1 MAPSWVPSLAPVPA
15 YNYFSNQLLLTLP
28 IYSGGKLE
36 NIIDQ
41 AKLGQKISDLNFDAV
56 KQQLKLEVTI
66 GYSRVLHTSN
76 LLEIAR
82 QTVNDFTGHLKNV
95 QAQYDAG
102 VVPLPDLLHTKV
114 KLANAQDGLIKAE
127 NNYNLAVYNL
137 NNIMGLPL
145 REELKL
151 KDDFKY
157 QSYSLSL
164 GDCIEYAFTN
174 RPEVIEAQTN
184 IAVKQ
189 DDVKIAQSNSL
200 PALNLIG
207 SNALDDTE
215 FPGGKNS
222 KWQVGLNVE
231 MNVFDSGR
239 TKSQVRRAVSSVNS
253 AQERAQKIKD
263 GVSLEVSSAFLS
275 MKEAEKRIETN
286 FVAVNQRR

>member
-102 VVPLPDLLHTKV
+102 VVPLPDLLQTKV

-157 QSYSLSL
+157 QS
-164 GDCIEYAFTN
+164 
-174 RPEVIEAQTN
+174 PVQ
-184 IAVKQ
+184 
-189 DDVKIAQSNSL
+189 
-200 PALNLIG
+200 
-207 SNALDDTE
+207 
-215 FPGGKNS
+215 
-222 KWQVGLNVE
+222 
-231 MNVFDSGR
+231 
-239 TKSQVRRAVSSVNS
+239 
-253 AQERAQKIKD
+253 
-263 GVSLEVSSAFLS
+263 
-275 MKEAEKRIETN
+275 
-286 FVAVNQRR
+286 

>member
-102 VVPLPDLLHTKV
+102 VVPLPDLLQTKV

-127 NNYNLAVYNL
+127 NNYNLA
-137 NNIMGLPL
+137 GL
-145 REELKL
+145 
-151 KDDFKY
+151 
-157 QSYSLSL
+157 
-164 GDCIEYAFTN
+164 I
-174 RPEVIEAQTN
+174 
-184 IAVKQ
+184 VK
-189 DDVKIAQSNSL
+189 
-200 PALNLIG
+200 
-207 SNALDDTE
+207 
-215 FPGGKNS
+215 
-222 KWQVGLNVE
+222 
-231 MNVFDSGR
+231 
-239 TKSQVRRAVSSVNS
+239 
-253 AQERAQKIKD
+253 
-263 GVSLEVSSAFLS
+263 
-275 MKEAEKRIETN
+275 
-286 FVAVNQRR
+286 